1 MIAVAVAVLL
11 AVAVGVLVAP
21 ARSLRPRAGGGGARW
36 RLPGGRRPGRRP
48 EIDLGVLVTEVATRL
63 RTGADVE
70 SAWGRT
76 FARAG
81 LLTGAGTTQPAG
93 TGRGLIGD
101 DGVPH
106 PLLDL
111 ATRAGSHGPLLD
123 LATRAGS
130 PGPLLAWR
138 TKGPVL
144 GATADGALP
153 GAVAAC
159 RLTHEIGAPL
169 AEVLERCAAGITEAG
184 QARAA
189 RAVALAGPRSTARLL
204 GWLPLLGLAL
214 GVAVGADPVAV
225 LLDGRLGTLC
235 LALGLGFMGVGRWWV
250 ASLERRA
257 RTAGT
262 QPAGRADGRGLGRP
276 VRVRPAQAPA
286 RRHRVP
292 VPPISSS
299 DRGGPP

>member
-11 AVAVGVLVAP
+11 AVAVAVLAVP
-21 ARSLRPRAGGGGARW
+21 ARSLRPRVGGGGARW

-48 EIDLGVLVTEVATRL
+48 EIDLGILVTEVATRL

-70 SAWGRT
+70 SAWGQT

-81 LLTGAGTTQPAG
+81 LLTGAGTSPPTG

-111 ATRAGSHGPLLD
+111 ATRAGSTGPLH
-123 LATRAGS
+123 
-130 PGPLLAWR
+130 AWR
-138 TKGPVL
+138 TQGPAL

-159 RLTHEIGAPL
+159 RLTHELGAPL

-184 QARAA
+184 HARAA

-225 LLDGRLGTLC
+225 LLDGQLGTLC
-235 LALGLGFMGVGRWWV
+235 LVLGLGFMGVGRWWV

-262 QPAGRADGRGLGRP
+262 QPTGRTRGRGLGRP
-276 VRVRPAQAPA
+276 ARVRPEQAPA
-286 RRHRVP
+286 RRHPVP

-299 DRGGPP
+299 DRGDPP